1 MHKFNDFI
9 KENKLETEKLSFND
23 FLRDVKNSMMKDF
36 DSTEEQAIEFT
47 VLYKDLLKDAWV
59 NDYTTREAIASSKRP
74 GIMIKDDIVGETYLF
89 EIDTDYEAYIE
100 KIQKENESIN
110 VETYVNEYYNKFNK
124 TYSDERIF
132 ERVKN
137 NYNNLKSL
145 ASKRLFEMVYTKDNV
160 VLDVDVVERNDEL
173 IDEVINKF
181 SFVYKKKKDRYLRP
195 IKITGKTLFKDTML
209 EIVLSNKDVIKIT
222 YNDLNDNEELKIHI
236 NDNLIYHM
244 DFIDTMDIVERASTL
259 YEKYLGKQN
268 FKINKKTNP
277 FE

>member
-173 IDEVINKF
+173 IVIMKPELPEKWDYDTSVKSMKGMINSWANLTEKMIRGEL
-181 SFVYKKKKDRYLRP
+181 FVLAEEQALHP
-195 IKITGKTLFKDTML
+195 LLLML
-209 EIVLSNKDVIKIT
+209 TIC
-222 YNDLNDNEELKIHI
+222 
-236 NDNLIYHM
+236 M
-244 DFIDTMDIVERASTL
+244 M
-259 YEKYLGKQN
+259 
-268 FKINKKTNP
+268 
-277 FE
+277 